1 MTGFQWIQKL
11 DLEKQLVEVIS
22 EKEYNNFISTMERL
36 CSLPYAIRAKDFIF
50 KYRSPL
56 LSATATSEI
65 PKPQYDADGRA
76 YITTYGKLCLL
87 MWIKNC
93 HDMF

>member
-1 MTGFQWIQKL
+1 MAGYQWTQKS

-22 EKEYNNFISTMERL
+22 DKEYGNFINTMERL

-56 LSATATSEI
+56 LSPTTTLEI
-65 PKPQYDADGRA
+65 PKPQYDTDGRA
-76 YITTYGKLCLL
+76 YITTYGECCLL
-87 MWIKNC
+87 M
-93 HDMF
+93 